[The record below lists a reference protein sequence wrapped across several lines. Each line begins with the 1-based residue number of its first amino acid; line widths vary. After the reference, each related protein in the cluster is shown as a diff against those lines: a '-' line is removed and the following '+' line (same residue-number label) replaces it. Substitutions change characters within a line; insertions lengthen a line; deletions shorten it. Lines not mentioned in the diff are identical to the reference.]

1 MPPDN
6 SKTIDGLPEF
16 LTRAEAAAQLRIG
29 RALLDR
35 LIISGELRA
44 LHVHRRVLIP
54 VASIRDL
61 DCGGEA
67 Q

>member
-1 MPPDN
+1 MSPDN

-35 LIISGELRA
+35 MISSGELHA
-44 LHVHRRVLIP
+44 LHLHRRVLIP

-61 DCGGEA
+61 ACGG
-67 Q
+67 QPQ